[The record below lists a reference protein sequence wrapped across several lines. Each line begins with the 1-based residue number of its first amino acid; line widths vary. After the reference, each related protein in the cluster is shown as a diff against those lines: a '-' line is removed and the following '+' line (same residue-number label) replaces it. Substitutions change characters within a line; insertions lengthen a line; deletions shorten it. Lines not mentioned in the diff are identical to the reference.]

1 MRFMYCQS
9 DAFSHE
15 AIGEGSWRVD
25 TQSPKKILSV
35 TSDKLSEEEVIKA
48 VEKSGYKAEKLS

>member
-1 MRFMYCQS
+1 MYCQS